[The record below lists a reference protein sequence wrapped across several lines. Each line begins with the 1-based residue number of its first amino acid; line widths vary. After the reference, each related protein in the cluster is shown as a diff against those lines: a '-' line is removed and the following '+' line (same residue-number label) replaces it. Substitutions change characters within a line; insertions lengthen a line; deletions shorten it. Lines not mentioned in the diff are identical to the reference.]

1 MFRAFVAI
9 VWVHKL
15 RIKMSASKKTDRL
28 PINLIELCREV
39 RMSSDFELYHRAN
52 QSRIKDGECWVKLWN
67 GVELEAS
74 DTRLYED
81 HGVSNVVTTLWVSD
95 PRANLDTEWTDIWR
109 GNAVL
114 TKKSD
119 ESGKAEASDDEGEDV
134 EDVEDEDGDDDD
146 GECKGCETI
155 DVDAERAANK
165 RTSNDWSPPHDP
177 NITMEVVLDKNGNAV
192 GLAW

>member
-1 MFRAFVAI
+1 
-9 VWVHKL
+9 
-15 RIKMSASKKTDRL
+15 MSGSKKTDRL

-39 RMSSDFELYHRAN
+39 RMSSGFELYHRAD
-52 QSRIKDGECWVKLWN
+52 QSRIKDGKCWVKLWN

-81 HGVSNVVTTLWVSD
+81 HGVSNIVTTLWVSD

-114 TKKSD
+114 VKSG
-119 ESGKAEASDDEGEDV
+119 ESGKAESSDDEG

-146 GECKGCETI
+146 GECEGCETV

-165 RTSNDWSPPHDP
+165 RTSNYWSLPHDP
-177 NITMEVVLDKNGNAV
+177 NNTRKVTFDKNGVVV
-192 GLAW
+192 GIL